1 MAGGDFPPVAVAT
14 GRDREADEQLL
25 KKQKP
30 EPEQP
35 QPQPAAE
42 EAVGVNPLNP
52 RYSEYDPKQREHV
65 YTRFCFDPRLDLNK
79 ESPYGPMRHTHKTF
93 GEGFPLSHSANIL
106 SVKIVSSDY
115 GYPLNVY
122 GTVIARD
129 DLDRKCVYLFRRDK
143 KNRQSITSEDN
154 SLILTGPK
162 RGLALC
168 GSLFFEINL
177 KVKDVHGREVKD
189 ERLSKGMLQING
201 IIRQTSNFEYGVETD
216 MLVSMHSTLE
226 MNFAF
231 VRDAVEGTVGIRIL
245 EGPVD
250 FHGKIIATTTRVLC
264 ETVLHDS
271 RANGLLTAGNNQ
283 VMQTACRVVCVSVGE
298 MLLVTVAP
306 EGGDELSHHTVS
318 STCYASEN
326 MVCGN
331 YKMQLKV
338 TWSIVM

>member
-1 MAGGDFPPVAVAT
+1 
-14 GRDREADEQLL
+14 
-25 KKQKP
+25 
-30 EPEQP
+30 
-35 QPQPAAE
+35 
-42 EAVGVNPLNP
+42 
-52 RYSEYDPKQREHV
+52 
-65 YTRFCFDPRLDLNK
+65 
-79 ESPYGPMRHTHKTF
+79 MRHTHKTF

-306 EGGDELSHHTVS
+306 EGGDELSHHTVRF
-318 STCYASEN
+318 ASKLNLLCQREHG
-326 MVCGN
+326 V
-331 YKMQLKV
+331 
-338 TWSIVM
+338 W

>member
-1 MAGGDFPPVAVAT
+1 RRRSRPAV
-14 GRDREADEQLL
+14 
-25 KKQKP
+25 
-30 EPEQP
+30 
-35 QPQPAAE
+35 E

-52 RYSEYDPKQREHV
+52 RYSEYDPKQREYV
-65 YTRFCFDPRLDLNK
+65 YTRFCFDPRLDLDK

-93 GEGFPLSHSANIL
+93 GEGFPLFHSANIL

-143 KNRQSITSEDN
+143 DNHQFITSEDN
-154 SLILTGPK
+154 SLVLTDPK
-162 RGLALC
+162 RGLAVC

-189 ERLSKGMLQING
+189 ERLSKGMLDING
-201 IIRQTSNFEYGVETD
+201 ITRQTSNFKYGVETGT
-216 MLVSMHSTLE
+216 LVSMHSTLE

-231 VRDAVEGTVGIRIL
+231 VRDAVEGTVEIRIL

-250 FHGKIIATTTRVLC
+250 FHGKIIATPTRVPC
-264 ETVLHDS
+264 EIVLHDS
-271 RANGLLTAGNNQ
+271 RVNGLLTAGDDQ
-283 VMQTACRVVCVSVGE
+283 VMRTARRVVCVSVGE

-306 EGGDELSHHTVS
+306 EGGDELSPHTVRFAS
-318 STCYASEN
+318 KLNGYAAEN
-326 MVCGN
+326 MMCGN
-331 YKMQLKV
+331 YKMQVKV